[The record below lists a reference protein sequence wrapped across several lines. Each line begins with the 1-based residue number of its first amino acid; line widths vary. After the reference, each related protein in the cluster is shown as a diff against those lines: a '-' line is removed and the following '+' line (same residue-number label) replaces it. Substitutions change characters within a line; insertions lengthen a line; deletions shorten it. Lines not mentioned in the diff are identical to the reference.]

1 MRKKIVHIII
11 GLNVGGAELV
21 LKRLVLA
28 SQSKQK
34 FQHEVI
40 SLTDKGIIGADLE
53 AANIPVHSINMHGL
67 SSIPT
72 SYFKLRS
79 LLKKINPDIVQTWM
93 YHADFLGGIAA
104 KSIGINKIIW
114 GIRNSNVSAGMSKT
128 TYYLSH
134 ICAKISSYIPS
145 DIVAVS
151 HTAKD
156 YHTAIGYDSKKMIV
170 IPNGFDLEKFSID
183 THKRHQLRL
192 QLDIKEDHLVIG
204 NIGRFNPV
212 KNQLNFI
219 KACISLF
226 DKGYTFIAL
235 LAGRNVDLKNPE
247 IYNILNDSKYNKNF
261 IFLGEIEDTTNFYNA
276 IDIFCLCSTTEGFPN
291 VLGEA
296 MATERVCL
304 STKAGDAE
312 IILGNKSLLI
322 QSTNYEDIASALELI
337 IFKNSNNF
345 NFNTLGLEARERIKS
360 KYSISKIVSDFE
372 NLYLQ
377 DI

>member
-1 MRKKIVHIII
+1 MKTKIVHIII

-21 LKRLVLA
+21 LRRLVLS
-28 SQSKQK
+28 SQSRKN

-40 SLTDKGIIGADLE
+40 SLTDKGIIGAELE
-53 AANIPVHSINMHGL
+53 AANIPVHTIHMHGL
-67 SSIPT
+67 SSTLT
-72 SYFKLRS
+72 SYLKLRN
-79 LLKKINPDIVQTWM
+79 LLKRINPDIVQTWM

-104 KSIGINKIIW
+104 KSIGVDKIIW
-114 GIRNSNVSAGMSKT
+114 GIRNSNVSTGMSKT

-134 ICAKISSYIPS
+134 ICAKISGYIPS

-151 HTAKD
+151 HTARD
-156 YHTAIGYDSKKMIV
+156 YHTAIGYDSNKMIV

-183 THKRHQLRL
+183 TQKRFQMRL
-192 QLDIKEDHLVIG
+192 ELDIKEDQLVIG

-219 KACISLF
+219 KACITLF
-226 DKGYTFIAL
+226 DEGYTFIAL
-235 LAGRNVDLKNPE
+235 LAGRNVDLRNPK
-247 IYNILNDSKYNKNF
+247 IYNLLNGSKYTKNF
-261 IFLGEIEDTTNFYNA
+261 IFLGEIEDTTKFYNA

-296 MATERVCL
+296 MSTERVCL

-312 IILGNKSLLI
+312 LILGNKSLLI
-322 QSTNYEDIASALELI
+322 HSTDCGGIASTLEQVV
-337 IFKNSNNF
+337 FKNPNNF
-345 NFNTLGLEARERIKS
+345 DFNVLGMKARERIES
-360 KYSISKIVSDFE
+360 NYSISKIVSDFE
-372 NLYLQ
+372 SLYLE